1 MSKLRSGLV
10 ILVDILLSIALLL
23 IYYIDQMI
31 NGTMYY
37 FGLIFDNGWAQP
49 YLLLSR
55 ISVILII
62 AAIFMI
68 SSVELPIS
76 AFKEKNQQE
85 SSKPRKSI
93 T

>member
-1 MSKLRSGLV
+1 
-10 ILVDILLSIALLL
+10 
-23 IYYIDQMI
+23 MI
-31 NGTMYY
+31 NGTLYY

-49 YLLLSR
+49 YFLLSR
-55 ISVILII
+55 ISVIFII

-76 AFKEKNQQE
+76 AFKEK
-85 SSKPRKSI
+85 SSKSQTSEKVN

>member
-1 MSKLRSGLV
+1 VSKPRSALV
-10 ILVDILLSIALLL
+10 ILVEVLLSIALLL

-31 NGTMYY
+31 NGTLYY
-37 FGLIFDNGWAQP
+37 FGLILDNGWAQP
-49 YLLLSR
+49 YFLLSR

-76 AFKEKNQQE
+76 VFKEKG
-85 SSKPRKSI
+85 
-93 T
+93 